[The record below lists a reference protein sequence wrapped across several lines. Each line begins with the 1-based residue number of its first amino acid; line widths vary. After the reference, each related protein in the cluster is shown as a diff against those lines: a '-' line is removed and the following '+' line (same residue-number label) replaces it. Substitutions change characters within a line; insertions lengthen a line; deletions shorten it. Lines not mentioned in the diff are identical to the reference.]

1 MKKIV
6 YIIVLLISFI
16 GISQENPIKVSAD
29 TTFIR
34 IGEQFVYK
42 IIVEGSKKEVIFPK
56 LDSLQNLEVVK
67 SFPIDSLKNKLEKKY
82 LLTGFDS
89 GQYAIPQ
96 QKIRINHKKYLTDS
110 LVINVAT
117 VKVDTTKQK
126 MYPIKAI
133 KSEPKTIE
141 DYVYQLWW
149 IPVILLI
156 ALAVALYFILRKKKT
171 KIVFKKQIPPMQEAI
186 QRLQKLDKTDYLKE
200 NELKKYYTEL
210 TDIIRTYIEKDIHIP
225 ALESTTNE
233 LMETITDINKSSNLQ
248 ISKETLQKLKNIL
261 QSADLVKFAKS
272 KPLISDAEK
281 DRIVTEQIL
290 QNIEPKK
297 VEENES
303 VE

>member
-6 YIIVLLISFI
+6 YIIVLLISFV

-42 IIVEGSKKEVIFPK
+42 ITVEGSKKEVIFPK

-82 LLTGFDS
+82 LLTSFDS

-110 LVINVAT
+110 LLINVAT

-149 IPVILLI
+149 IPIILLI
-156 ALAVALYFILRKKKT
+156 ALAVALYFILRKKKS
-171 KIVFKKQIPPMQEAI
+171 KILFKKQIPPMQEAI

-248 ISKETLQKLKNIL
+248 ISKETLQQLKSIL

-281 DRIVTEQIL
+281 DRVVTEQIL

>member
-6 YIIVLLISFI
+6 YIIVLLISFV

-42 IIVEGSKKEVIFPK
+42 ITVEGSKKEVIFPK

-82 LLTGFDS
+82 LLTSFDS

-110 LVINVAT
+110 LLINVAT

-149 IPVILLI
+149 IPIILLI
-156 ALAVALYFILRKKKT
+156 ALAVALYFILRKKKS
-171 KIVFKKQIPPMQEAI
+171 KILFKKQIPPMQEAI

-248 ISKETLQKLKNIL
+248 ISKETLQQLKSIL

-281 DRIVTEQIL
+281 DRVVTEKIL